1 MLLYM
6 TSNGVN
12 GTVFDVLCQTTSTDS
27 EKIARFPSLLTEH
40 EKMQSQIKRNF
51 AYVVFL
57 QQELPYF
64 HVLRQSSVTTVL

>member
-1 MLLYM
+1 M

-27 EKIARFPSLLTEH
+27 ERIALLARFPSLLTEH
-40 EKMQSQIKRNF
+40 EKMQSQLKCNF
-51 AYVVFL
+51 AYFGFL

-64 HVLRQSSVTTVL
+64 YVLRQNVTTVL

>member
-1 MLLYM
+1 MI
-6 TSNGVN
+6 SNGVN

-27 EKIARFPSLLTEH
+27 ERIALLARFPSLLTEH

-64 HVLRQSSVTTVL
+64 HILRQSSVTTVL

>member
-1 MLLYM
+1 M

-27 EKIARFPSLLTEH
+27 EKIARFPSLLKEH
-40 EKMQSQIKRNF
+40 EKMQSQLKCNF
-51 AYVVFL
+51 ADFGFL

-64 HVLRQSSVTTVL
+64 YVLRQNATTVL